1 MRFSLDKTF
10 ALPAAALQLRAQR
23 TQVLAQNLA
32 NADTPNYKARDLDF
46 RQALAQA
53 QGELPTLRTTHV
65 RHISPDAG
73 VGGAATAALRYR
85 VPMSASLD
93 GNTVETHAEQARFA
107 ENTVHYQA
115 TLSFFGQRIQSL
127 ISAIRGE

>member
-1 MRFSLDKTF
+1 MSFSLDKTF

-32 NADTPNYKARDLDF
+32 NADTPHYKAQDLDF
-46 RQALAQA
+46 KQALAQV
-53 QGELPTLRTTHV
+53 QGRVPTLATTHAQ
-65 RHISPDAG
+65 HLPS
-73 VGGAATAALRYR
+73 TAPGTAELRYR

-93 GNTVETHAEQARFA
+93 GNTVETQAEQARFA

-115 TLSFFGQRIQSL
+115 TLSFFGQRINSL
-127 ISAIRGE
+127 IGAIKGE